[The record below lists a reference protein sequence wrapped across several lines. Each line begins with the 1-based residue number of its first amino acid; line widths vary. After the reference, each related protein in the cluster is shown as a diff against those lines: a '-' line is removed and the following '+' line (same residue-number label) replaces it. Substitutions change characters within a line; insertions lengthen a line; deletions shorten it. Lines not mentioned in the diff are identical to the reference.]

1 MNIDIRDI
9 PGFAE
14 AVTALQSSPHTL
26 EGLATADVVAIV
38 LTAATPPILAAA
50 FSDVADQVTEIPG
63 MEKFADWLD
72 NVSNHIRKATT

>member
-14 AVTALQSSPHTL
+14 AVHALRSRPHTL
-26 EGLATADVVAIV
+26 EGLDTADVVAIV

-50 FSDVADQVTEIPG
+50 FSDVADQVTELPG
-63 MEKFADWLD
+63 MEKFGDWLD
-72 NVSNHIRKATT
+72 NVADHIRKAST